1 MRRVLHGKNLQYSPA
16 RRFKNN
22 GKAGY
27 ESRRYI
33 SAFSENNNVG
43 QAWVSGERW
52 GGEGWLPVQEEHLY
66 SGEMSVCA
74 YICSEQLTLPPSS
87 LHHLL
92 LE

>member
-1 MRRVLHGKNLQYSPA
+1 MRRVLHGKNLQYLPA

-22 GKAGY
+22 GKVGY

-52 GGEGWLPVQEEHLY
+52 GGGLAACAGGTPVSPPVQWGDECMCLY
-66 SGEMSVCA
+66 AV
-74 YICSEQLTLPPSS
+74 SS
-87 LHHLL
+87 
-92 LE
+92 

>member
-1 MRRVLHGKNLQYSPA
+1 MRRVIHGKNLQYSPA

-52 GGEGWLPVQEEHLY
+52 GGGLAACTGGTPVSPPVQWGDECVCLY
-66 SGEMSVCA
+66 AV
-74 YICSEQLTLPPSS
+74 SS
-87 LHHLL
+87 
-92 LE
+92 